1 MSKTISPSDLKT
13 FTLQNE
19 GGAKLTVTNYGA
31 KVMSL
36 WVPDRNGLLA
46 DVVLGYDT
54 PQEYLEGKKYFGA
67 VIGRYGNRIA
77 NGKFQLDGHEYQLAK
92 NNGPNSLHGGPGGFH
107 NVLWEVTPI
116 EVEGGKALQFTYESA
131 DDEEGFP
138 GKLTVKMTYTLTNK
152 NSFVI
157 DYEAVT
163 TKPTIV
169 NLTHHSFFNLAGEG
183 AGDILD
189 HVLMINADS
198 ITEVDDTL
206 IPTGKLIPVGGTP
219 FDFRTAKPIGQ
230 DIHEKDLQMKIANG
244 YDHNWVLKKKETYAK
259 AAVLK
264 EPISGRVMEV
274 WTTEPGMQFYSSNNL
289 NDTVKGKGGKTYPYR
304 SALCLE
310 TQHFPDSPNHSDF
323 PSTTLRPGDKYI
335 QRTAYRFR
343 VD

>member
-1 MSKTISPSDLKT
+1 MSHISPSALKT
-13 FTLQNE
+13 YTLQNE
-19 GGAKLTVTNYGA
+19 AGAKLTVTNYGA

-36 WVPDRNGLLA
+36 WVPDRNGVLA

-54 PQEYLEGKKYFGA
+54 PEEYLEGKKYFGA

-107 NVLWEVTPI
+107 NVLWQVEPLEVKD
-116 EVEGGKALQFTYESA
+116 GQALVFTYESA
-131 DDEEGFP
+131 DGEEGFP
-138 GKLTVKMTYTLTNK
+138 GKLSVKMTYTLTNK

-163 TKPTIV
+163 TKPTII

-183 AGDILD
+183 VGDILD
-189 HVLMINADS
+189 HELSIHADS

-219 FDFRTAKPIGQ
+219 FDFREAKPIKTH
-230 DIHEKDLQMKIANG
+230 IHEKDIQMKIANG

-264 EPISGRVMEV
+264 EPTSGRVMEV

-323 PSTTLRPGDKYI
+323 PSTTLRPGNKYI